1 MLRKPHW
8 QTIGTTPWNP
18 EHVVGQGTTS
28 SASVAQ
34 VGDSSVIA
42 AVGVDGS
49 LRYYWQTI
57 GTTPWNPEQVPTPV
71 PISTSSSASVAQVG
85 DSSVI
90 AAVGVDGSLW
100 YYWQT
105 IGTTPWNPEQVA
117 PAGSILM

>member
-1 MLRKPHW
+1 M
-8 QTIGTTPWNP
+8 N
-18 EHVVGQGTTS
+18 
-28 SASVAQ
+28 VAQ
-34 VGDSSVIA
+34 VGKSSVIA
-42 AVGVDGS
+42 AVGQDSS

-57 GTTPWNPEQVPTPV
+57 GTTPWNPEQVPASV
-71 PISTSSSASVAQVG
+71 PIVSASVAQVG

-90 AAVGVDGSLW
+90 AAVGNDGSLW